1 MNDSTGGDGG
11 RRGRRRSATGAREDS
26 RNVSVRLGTRN
37 RASSSRT
44 EPACLESGRAPTA
57 FSAHTKILGS
67 GVFGGSR
74 RTRGKD
80 ERETHLRLFGVG
92 GAARHQ
98 KGVALFRVRHARGSG
113 HRRRSAQ
120 VTRTRLERGYN
131 TLRLQTTNHPFRMKL
146 SLTRAFVQK
155 MRLFA
160 PPSVFLFLF
169 WKKMKRKAF
178 FVRVAAHASD
188 RAYASAVALVSP
200 FFFFP
205 PSARHMASAPIR
217 LTKPSTK
224 SFGSGC
230 HPAATSARNAKKTK
244 RRPTTVD
251 A

>member
-1 MNDSTGGDGG
+1 M
-11 RRGRRRSATGAREDS
+11 
-26 RNVSVRLGTRN
+26 
-37 RASSSRT
+37 
-44 EPACLESGRAPTA
+44 
-57 FSAHTKILGS
+57 
-67 GVFGGSR
+67 FGGSR

-120 VTRTRLERGYN
+120 VTRTRLGAG
-131 TLRLQTTNHPFRMKL
+131 LQHVAVTNDKSSISYETQSHACICPKDE
-146 SLTRAFVQK
+146 TVRARISFS
-155 MRLFA
+155 F
-160 PPSVFLFLF
+160 SF
-169 WKKMKRKAF
+169 WEKMKRKAF
-178 FVRVAAHASD
+178 FVRDAAHASD

-217 LTKPSTK
+217 LTKPSTR

-244 RRPTTVD
+244 RRPTTVEK
-251 A
+251 